1 MKNKIIAMAAA
12 VAFLGIGSSA
22 YAAGQGGITGAA
34 AFVTDGAGVVTEASA
49 AVAVGKSDAV
59 SGAISVIGGGT
70 EAFAAGTSGAVT
82 MAPGAVYIQAIA
94 SDANLGVPQGNDLSG
109 SETNIDVAAG
119 TVNGVQP

>member
-59 SGAISVIGGGT
+59 SGAISGVGT

-82 MAPGAVYIQAIA
+82 MAPGAVYIQTIA
-94 SDANLGVPQGNDLSG
+94 SDTNLGVAQGNDLSG